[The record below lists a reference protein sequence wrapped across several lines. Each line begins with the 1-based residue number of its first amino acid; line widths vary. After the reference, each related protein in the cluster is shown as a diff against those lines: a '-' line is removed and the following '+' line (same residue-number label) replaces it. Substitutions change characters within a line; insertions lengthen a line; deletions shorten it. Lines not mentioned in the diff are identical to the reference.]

1 MRIKDYAALSKP
13 GIIRANVMTA
23 AAGFLF
29 ASRGE
34 VGAKTLAATVMGTTL
49 LVACGCVLNNI
60 MDIELDKRMTRTK
73 NRPLVTG
80 RITPLAARRYAWAT
94 GITGLITL
102 LIFTN
107 TLTAV
112 IGAAAVLLYVY
123 TYGWAKRKT
132 NYATEIGTLPGA
144 ASVLAGYTAAAG
156 QLNTAAWCLFLVMVT
171 WQVAHFLAITL
182 FRSEEYR
189 EASVSVLP
197 LRIGKVRT
205 QKRVMVYILLYI
217 ISIAGLSVLGNV
229 SLTLMLI
236 LVGTG
241 MLWLYKALE
250 RYQQIP
256 PAKWGRK
263 MFGYS
268 LIILPLFSLMISV
281 DAWLP

>member
-1 MRIKDYAALSKP
+1 
-13 GIIRANVMTA
+13 MTA

-29 ASRGE
+29 ASRGQ
-34 VGAKTLAATVMGTTL
+34 VGVKTLAATVMGTTL

-60 MDIELDKRMTRTK
+60 MDIELDKKMTRTK